1 MISKSFKDFSLTFEK
16 NAVTNDILSLKN
28 EAAIKESVKNIV
40 LYNFYEKPFDPFFGG
55 NIIGL
60 LFENSTPT
68 MVLEVKSRIERAI
81 EIYEPRVTA
90 VSAVVQFEED
100 RNELNCKI
108 QYLILGISPKFDDI
122 SIAFKPSW
130 HLIKLML
137 LNLTKSRHKS
147 KNT

>member
-1 MISKSFKDFSLTFEK
+1 MSLISKSFRDFSLTFEK
-16 NAVTNDILSLKN
+16 NVVTNDILSLKN

-68 MVLEVKSRIERAI
+68 MVLEVKNRIEQSI
-81 EIYEPRVTA
+81 EIHEPRVTA
-90 VSAVVQFEED
+90 VTVEVQFEEN
-100 RNELNCKI
+100 RNELNCRI

-122 SIAFKPSW
+122 SIAFKP
-130 HLIKLML
+130 
-137 LNLTKSRHKS
+137 
-147 KNT
+147 

>member
-1 MISKSFKDFSLTFEK
+1 MSLVSKSFRDFSLTFEK

-28 EAAIKESVKNIV
+28 EGAIKESVKNIV

-68 MVLEVKSRIERAI
+68 MVLEVKNRIEQSI
-81 EIYEPRVTA
+81 EIHEPRVTA
-90 VSAVVQFEED
+90 VSVVVQFEED

-122 SIAFKPSW
+122 TIAFKP
-130 HLIKLML
+130 
-137 LNLTKSRHKS
+137 
-147 KNT
+147 

>member
-1 MISKSFKDFSLTFEK
+1 MSLISKSFRDFSLTFEK

-55 NIIGL
+55 NILGL

-68 MVLEVKSRIERAI
+68 MVLEVKNRLEQSI
-81 EIYEPRVTA
+81 EINEPRVTA
-90 VSAVVQFEED
+90 VSVAVQFEED

-122 SIAFKPSW
+122 SIAFKP
-130 HLIKLML
+130 
-137 LNLTKSRHKS
+137 
-147 KNT
+147 

>member
-1 MISKSFKDFSLTFEK
+1 MISKSFRDFSLTFEK

-68 MVLEVKSRIERAI
+68 MVLEVKNRIEQSI
-81 EIYEPRVTA
+81 EIHEPRVTA
-90 VSAVVQFEED
+90 VSVTVQFEED
-100 RNELNCKI
+100 RNEMNCKI
-108 QYLILGISPKFDDI
+108 QYLILGLSPKFDDI
-122 SIAFKPSW
+122 SIVFKP
-130 HLIKLML
+130 
-137 LNLTKSRHKS
+137 
-147 KNT
+147 

>member
-1 MISKSFKDFSLTFEK
+1 MSLISKSFRDFSLTFEK
-16 NAVTNDILSLKN
+16 NAVTNDILALKN

-68 MVLEVKSRIERAI
+68 MVLEVKNRIEQSI
-81 EIYEPRVTA
+81 EINEPRVTA
-90 VSAVVQFEED
+90 VSVVVQFEED

-122 SIAFKPSW
+122 TIAFKP
-130 HLIKLML
+130 
-137 LNLTKSRHKS
+137 
-147 KNT
+147 

>member
-1 MISKSFKDFSLTFEK
+1 MISKSFRDFSLTFEK

-68 MVLEVKSRIERAI
+68 MVLEVKNRIEQSI
-81 EIYEPRVTA
+81 EIHEPRVTA
-90 VSAVVQFEED
+90 VSVTVQFEED

-122 SIAFKPSW
+122 SITFKP
-130 HLIKLML
+130 
-137 LNLTKSRHKS
+137 
-147 KNT
+147 

>member
-1 MISKSFKDFSLTFEK
+1 MISKSFRDFSLTFEK
-16 NAVTNDILSLKN
+16 NAVTHDILSLKN

-68 MVLEVKSRIERAI
+68 MVLEVKNRIEQSI
-81 EIYEPRVTA
+81 EINEPRVTD
-90 VSAVVQFEED
+90 VSVLVQFEED

-122 SIAFKPSW
+122 TIAFKP
-130 HLIKLML
+130 
-137 LNLTKSRHKS
+137 
-147 KNT
+147 

>member
-1 MISKSFKDFSLTFEK
+1 MISKSFRDFSLTFEK

-68 MVLEVKSRIERAI
+68 MVLEVKNRIEQSI
-81 EIYEPRVTA
+81 EVHEPRVTA
-90 VSAVVQFEED
+90 VSVVVQFEED

-122 SIAFKPSW
+122 SIAFKP
-130 HLIKLML
+130 
-137 LNLTKSRHKS
+137 
-147 KNT
+147 

>member
-1 MISKSFKDFSLTFEK
+1 MISKSFRDFSLTFEK

-55 NIIGL
+55 NILGL

-68 MVLEVKSRIERAI
+68 MVLEVKNRIEQSI
-81 EIYEPRVTA
+81 EIHEPRVTA
-90 VSAVVQFEED
+90 VTVEVQFEEN
-100 RNELNCKI
+100 RNELNCQI

-122 SIAFKPSW
+122 SIAFKP
-130 HLIKLML
+130 
-137 LNLTKSRHKS
+137 
-147 KNT
+147 

>member
-1 MISKSFKDFSLTFEK
+1 MSLISKSFRDFSLTFEK

-68 MVLEVKSRIERAI
+68 MVLEVKNRLEQSI
-81 EIYEPRVTA
+81 EIHEPRVTA
-90 VSAVVQFEED
+90 VSVTVQFEENL
-100 RNELNCKI
+100 NELNCKI

-122 SIAFKPSW
+122 SIAFKP
-130 HLIKLML
+130 
-137 LNLTKSRHKS
+137 
-147 KNT
+147 

>member
-1 MISKSFKDFSLTFEK
+1 MISKSFRDFSLTFEK

-68 MVLEVKSRIERAI
+68 MVLEVKNRIEQSI
-81 EIYEPRVTA
+81 EINEPRVTA
-90 VSAVVQFEED
+90 VSVVVQFEED

-122 SIAFKPSW
+122 SIAFKP
-130 HLIKLML
+130 
-137 LNLTKSRHKS
+137 
-147 KNT
+147 

>member
-1 MISKSFKDFSLTFEK
+1 MISKSFRDFSLTFEK

-68 MVLEVKSRIERAI
+68 MVLEVKNRIEQSI
-81 EIYEPRVTA
+81 EIHEPRVTA
-90 VSAVVQFEED
+90 VSVAVQFEED

-122 SIAFKPSW
+122 SIAFKP
-130 HLIKLML
+130 
-137 LNLTKSRHKS
+137 
-147 KNT
+147 

>member
-1 MISKSFKDFSLTFEK
+1 
-16 NAVTNDILSLKN
+16 
-28 EAAIKESVKNIV
+28 
-40 LYNFYEKPFDPFFGG
+40 
-55 NIIGL
+55 
-60 LFENSTPT
+60 

-122 SIAFKPSW
+122 SIAFKP
-130 HLIKLML
+130 
-137 LNLTKSRHKS
+137 
-147 KNT
+147 

>member
-1 MISKSFKDFSLTFEK
+1 MSLISKSFRDFSLTFEK
-16 NAVTNDILSLKN
+16 NAVTNDVLSLKN

-122 SIAFKPSW
+122 SIAFKP
-130 HLIKLML
+130 
-137 LNLTKSRHKS
+137 
-147 KNT
+147 

>member
-1 MISKSFKDFSLTFEK
+1 MSLISKSFRDFSLTFEK
-16 NAVTNDILSLKN
+16 NVVTNDILSLKN

-68 MVLEVKSRIERAI
+68 MVLEVKNRIEQSI
-81 EIYEPRVTA
+81 EIHEPRVTA
-90 VSAVVQFEED
+90 VSVTVKFEED
-100 RNELNCKI
+100 RNEMNCKI

-122 SIAFKPSW
+122 SIAFKP
-130 HLIKLML
+130 
-137 LNLTKSRHKS
+137 
-147 KNT
+147 

>member
-1 MISKSFKDFSLTFEK
+1 MSLISKSFRDFSLTFEK

-68 MVLEVKSRIERAI
+68 MVLEVKNRIEQSI
-81 EIYEPRVTA
+81 EIHEPRVTA
-90 VSAVVQFEED
+90 VSVTVQFEED
-100 RNELNCKI
+100 RNEMNCKI
-108 QYLILGISPKFDDI
+108 QYLILGLSPKFDDI
-122 SIAFKPSW
+122 SIVFKP
-130 HLIKLML
+130 
-137 LNLTKSRHKS
+137 
-147 KNT
+147 

>member
-1 MISKSFKDFSLTFEK
+1 MALISKSFRDFSLTFEK

-68 MVLEVKSRIERAI
+68 MVLEVKNRIEQSI
-81 EIYEPRVTA
+81 EINEPRVTA
-90 VSAVVQFEED
+90 VSVVVQFEED

-108 QYLILGISPKFDDI
+108 QYLILGVSPKFDDI
-122 SIAFKPSW
+122 SIAFKP
-130 HLIKLML
+130 
-137 LNLTKSRHKS
+137 
-147 KNT
+147 

>member
-1 MISKSFKDFSLTFEK
+1 LISKSFRDFSLTFEK

-55 NIIGL
+55 NVIGL

-122 SIAFKPSW
+122 SIAFKP
-130 HLIKLML
+130 
-137 LNLTKSRHKS
+137 
-147 KNT
+147 

>member
-1 MISKSFKDFSLTFEK
+1 MSLISKSFRDFSLTFEK

-68 MVLEVKSRIERAI
+68 MVLEVKNRIEQSI
-81 EIYEPRVTA
+81 EIHEPRVTA
-90 VSAVVQFEED
+90 VSVTVQFEED
-100 RNELNCKI
+100 RNELNCGI

-122 SIAFKPSW
+122 TIAFKP
-130 HLIKLML
+130 
-137 LNLTKSRHKS
+137 
-147 KNT
+147 